1 MFGGLTIGLAY
12 MVDRLGETAFLISI
26 NLFGMVGGPVV
37 GVIINGIFLPFVNSW
52 GAGAGLVTSLTV
64 GLYIG
69 TEPLLN
75 PPPSFNLPM
84 RTDGCWRDNVTSQM
98 SDVGNTS
105 APLPALGL
113 PGNLTAGHKYLEVLK
128 ASYTAQLAQATLT
141 VLVSV
146 GVGGLVS
153 LLTGRNRNRI
163 LDPRT
168 YIRYTSDPSSL
179 EYQETG
185 ISRVLPPVMCVS
197 RTEYST
203 CYIDGINHKSSLII
217 NLRAFNS
224 I

>member
-1 MFGGLTIGLAY
+1 MGAWPGLPGLFVAAIFIAFISTVSSGVNSLAAVILEDVVKPLYRWRDTELTRQAVYRATVPLGIMFGGLTIGLAY

-113 PGNLTAGHKYLEVLK
+113 PGNLTAG
-128 ASYTAQLAQATLT
+128 
-141 VLVSV
+141 
-146 GVGGLVS
+146 
-153 LLTGRNRNRI
+153 
-163 LDPRT
+163 
-168 YIRYTSDPSSL
+168 
-179 EYQETG
+179 
-185 ISRVLPPVMCVS
+185 
-197 RTEYST
+197 
-203 CYIDGINHKSSLII
+203 
-217 NLRAFNS
+217 
-224 I
+224 